1 MGPTQGPQFV
11 RVPTVNQCI
20 YCWALNSKHNFIK
33 LFIARIQTT
42 KAMKRFIHWNAVK
55 YEGIADMDFLIF
67 NPLCRIQT
75 HDFP

>member
-42 KAMKRFIHWNAVK
+42 KAMKRFIH
-55 YEGIADMDFLIF
+55 
-67 NPLCRIQT
+67 
-75 HDFP
+75 